1 MPKLEKLFICIG
13 AQKAGT
19 TWLFENLSQDPRF
32 AKCPFVKEIHYFD
45 NLYNNSPHINNWRA
59 NFFLRLCQ
67 RNPEKLKPV
76 LSAWLARGHHKATKN
91 NPPDHVL
98 TQKLNILLGE
108 LNDDWYSNLL
118 RIRKNQ
124 CYAMDITPDYAV
136 VSAQGFAHMKAITE
150 QLKILFI
157 LRDPTERA
165 WSGLLQGKKNKPGG
179 IEAFLADKGDN
190 IDLLFKQCSSGA
202 DVGARN
208 NYLMTL
214 EKLASLGLTGQQ
226 QLLVK
231 FYEDIA
237 TVPEQFITDIYAFL
251 NMPCPPMDIFSDT
264 LTTRIYATPK
274 TPMMPELQARL
285 KAHYAGMINEIND
298 RFVPVPASWLN

>member
-32 AKCPFVKEIHYFD
+32 ARCPFVKEIHYFD
-45 NLYNNSPHINNWRA
+45 YVYNNSPHINNWRA

-76 LSAWLARGHHKATKN
+76 LSAWLAGGRQAAKN
-91 NPPDHVL
+91 NPSDQAL
-98 TQKLNILLGE
+98 MQKLNILLGE
-108 LNDDWYSNLL
+108 LDDSWYTNLL
-118 RIRKNQ
+118 HNRKNQ
-124 CYAMDITPDYAV
+124 CCAMDITPDYAV
-136 VSAQGFAHMKAITE
+136 VSAEGFAHMKAVTG
-150 QLKILFI
+150 QLKILYI
-157 LRDPTERA
+157 LRDPAERA

-179 IEAFLADKGDN
+179 IDAFLADKGGD
-190 IDLLFKQCSSGA
+190 IDFLFKQCSSGA
-202 DVGARN
+202 DIGARN

-214 EKLASLGLTGQQ
+214 EKLASLGLTDKQ

-251 NMPCPPMDIFSDT
+251 DMPCPPMTIFSDT
-264 LTTRIYATPK
+264 LNTRIYATPK
-274 TPMMPELQARL
+274 TPMAAELKARL
-285 KAHYAGMINEIND
+285 KAHYADMINEINE